1 MPSLTELAQLGGVS
15 DEEIA
20 EAIAVAS
27 GVARDSVYLNGI
39 AYYHATFMGELRQ
52 VAEHAQSGD

>member
-20 EAIAVAS
+20 DAIAVAS

-39 AYYHATFMGELRQ
+39 AYDNVTFM
-52 VAEHAQSGD
+52 